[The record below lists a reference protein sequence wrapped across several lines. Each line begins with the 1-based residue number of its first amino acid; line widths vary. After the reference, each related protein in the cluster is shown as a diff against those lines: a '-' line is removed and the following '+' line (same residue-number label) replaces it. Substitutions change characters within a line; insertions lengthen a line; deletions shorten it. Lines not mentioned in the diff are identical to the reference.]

1 MERFVSK
8 AFAGFVF
15 PSIICFV
22 LAFVVPF
29 AWGVVLSFCEFSS
42 LVDIRFVGL
51 LNYIKAFTVDSFFLE
66 SFFFTLGIAVVSLLL
81 VNIIA
86 FSLALILTSGISGQN
101 IFRTVYFMPNLIGGV
116 VLGWIW
122 QIIINGVLVFWEQ
135 TILSKPVYGFWGIVL
150 MACWQNIGY
159 MMVIYIAA
167 LQNIDGNLLEAADID
182 GANYRTKLFKIIIPS
197 VMPSIT
203 ICFFMTITNSF
214 KTYSQNLSLTAGQP
228 NHRTEMMALNIFDTF
243 YSRVNFEGVAQATAV
258 VFTLVVAVLALL
270 QLYFTG
276 RKEDQYG

>member
-86 FSLALILTSGISGQN
+86 FSLA
-101 IFRTVYFMPNLIGGV
+101 
-116 VLGWIW
+116 
-122 QIIINGVLVFWEQ
+122 
-135 TILSKPVYGFWGIVL
+135 
-150 MACWQNIGY
+150 
-159 MMVIYIAA
+159 
-167 LQNIDGNLLEAADID
+167 
-182 GANYRTKLFKIIIPS
+182 
-197 VMPSIT
+197 
-203 ICFFMTITNSF
+203 
-214 KTYSQNLSLTAGQP
+214 
-228 NHRTEMMALNIFDTF
+228 
-243 YSRVNFEGVAQATAV
+243 
-258 VFTLVVAVLALL
+258 
-270 QLYFTG
+270 
-276 RKEDQYG
+276 